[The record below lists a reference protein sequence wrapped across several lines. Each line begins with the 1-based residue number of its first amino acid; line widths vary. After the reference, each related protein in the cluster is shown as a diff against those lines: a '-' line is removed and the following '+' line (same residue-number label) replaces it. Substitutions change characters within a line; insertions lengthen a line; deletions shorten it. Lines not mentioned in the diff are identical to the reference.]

1 MCSTVII
8 VVYFKPDDDDDIS
21 LFLFY
26 YFNFCVAIT
35 QIILVKMKNKPSWAI
50 SGNLGKKT

>member
-35 QIILVKMKNKPSWAI
+35 QIILVKMKNKPRKNVKS
-50 SGNLGKKT
+50 